1 MENKKRKNSKTSPI
15 NRSKRAGMMI
25 FFTISVI
32 LLALAI
38 HFVYVSAT
46 KTVKGRKLSESELKH
61 FVSNQTIQP
70 KRGEIFDSTGQVL
83 AENTTTY
90 NLYAIVDKSYKSNGK
105 ALYVVNKKKTA
116 KLLSKVIDMKES
128 DILKRLDAK
137 KGTFQVEFGSAGQ
150 NLSISQHDKIVAAKL
165 PGLKFTTNAS
175 RLYPNGVFASQ
186 IVGLTANKTNS
197 KTQSTKMT
205 GIMGIE
211 ESMNKYLAGKAGVK
225 TGQQTA
231 SGVALTSSTNKK
243 VKEGDNVYL
252 TLNYNLQYQL
262 ESLMSH
268 VYKVTKPKAMTAIL
282 VNAKTG
288 AILAATQRPTFNAST
303 KKGLS
308 NMWDNLLVQDPIEPG
323 STMKVFTLS
332 AAIDTGHWNPTAT
345 FKSGE
350 LNVGSQKVY
359 DAEDDMGVL
368 TYREGFA
375 RSSNVAF
382 AKTEISMGPTIWRN
396 YINKFRFLKAT
407 KTMLPNESAG
417 SIVFNEPIEQAD
429 TAFGQGIDVTPMQIV
444 QGLTAVANDGREIRP
459 YLVSKVVNPDTN
471 KVVYKNKKQVLS
483 RTMKKTTAEQVRK
496 DMIDVVNLPDGTA
509 KTYSLA
515 KEGYQIAAKT
525 GTAQIAIDGK
535 YTDNYDESTHSVEVL
550 VPAKHPKFI
559 FYMYLKQ
566 PEKFIG
572 GLADTTINTVFHPL
586 ILSALNAAKASSN
599 VKVKNATVPDL
610 QGKIASGV
618 EASLKSA
625 GLTLVIVGDSS
636 KKITSQSISPETKI
650 VSGQK
655 IFVKTSGDVVMPNMK
670 GWSIS
675 DVSTFSSLTGIN
687 LSYSGAGKVVSQSIS
702 TKSTIKKG
710 ENLGVKL
717 Q

>member
-1 MENKKRKNSKTSPI
+1 MEKKKRKTSKTSPI

-38 HFVYVSAT
+38 HFIYVSAT
-46 KTVKGRKLSESELKH
+46 RTVKGRKLSESELKH
-61 FVSNQTIQP
+61 FVSNQTVQA
-70 KRGEIFDSTGQVL
+70 KRGGIFDSTGQVL

-116 KLLSKVIDMKES
+116 KFLAKVIDMKES
-128 DILKRLDAK
+128 DILKRLNAK

-186 IVGLTANKTNS
+186 IVGLTSTKSNS
-197 KTQSTKMT
+197 KMT

-211 ESMNKYLAGKAGVK
+211 ESMNKYLAGKSGVK
-225 TGQQTA
+225 TGQETA
-231 SGVALTSSTNKK
+231 TGVPLTSSTNKK
-243 VKEGDNVYL
+243 VKDGDDVYL

-350 LNVGSQKVY
+350 LSIGSQKVY
-359 DAEDDMGVL
+359 DAEDNMGVL

-382 AKTEISMGPTIWRN
+382 AKTEISMGPTIWRK

-444 QGLTAVANDGREIRP
+444 QALTAVANNGREIRP

-471 KVVYKNKKQVLS
+471 KVVYKNKKKFLS
-483 RTMKKTTAEQVRK
+483 RTMKKSTAEQVRK
-496 DMIDVVNLPDGTA
+496 DMIDVVNLSDGTA

-525 GTAQIAIDGK
+525 GTAQIAINGK

-559 FYMYLKQ
+559 FYMYLRE

-586 ILSALNAAKASSN
+586 ILSALNAAKANSN

-618 EASLKSA
+618 ESALKNA
-625 GLTLVIVGDSS
+625 GLNPIIIGDSS
-636 KKITSQSISPETKI
+636 KKITSQSISADTKI

-655 IFVKTSGDVVMPNMK
+655 IFVKTSGDVIMPNMK

-675 DVSTFSSLTGIN
+675 DVSTFASLTGIK

-702 TKSTIKKG
+702 AKSTIKKG

>member
-1 MENKKRKNSKTSPI
+1 MEKKKRKPSKTSPI
-15 NRSKRAGMMI
+15 NRSKRAGVMI

-38 HFVYVSAT
+38 HFIYVSAT
-46 KTVKGRKLSESELKH
+46 RTVKGRKLSESELKH
-61 FVSNQTIQP
+61 FVSNQTVQA
-70 KRGEIFDSTGQVL
+70 KRGGIFDSTGQVL

-116 KLLSKVIDMKES
+116 KFLAKVIDMKES
-128 DILKRLDAK
+128 DILKRLNAK

-186 IVGLTANKTNS
+186 IVGLTSTKSNS
-197 KTQSTKMT
+197 KMT

-211 ESMNKYLAGKAGVK
+211 ESMNKYLAGKSGVK
-225 TGQQTA
+225 TVQETA
-231 SGVALTSSTNKK
+231 TGVPLTSSTNKK
-243 VKEGDNVYL
+243 VKDGDDVYL

-268 VYKVTKPKAMTAIL
+268 VYKVTKPKAMTAML

-350 LNVGSQKVY
+350 LSIGSQKVY
-359 DAEDDMGVL
+359 DAEDNMGVL

-382 AKTEISMGPTIWRN
+382 AKTEISMGPTIWRK

-444 QGLTAVANDGREIRP
+444 QALTAVANNGREIRP

-471 KVVYKNKKQVLS
+471 KVVYKNKKKFLS
-483 RTMKKTTAEQVRK
+483 RTMKKSTAEQVRK
-496 DMIDVVNLPDGTA
+496 DMIDVVNLSDGTA

-525 GTAQIAIDGK
+525 GTAQIAINGK

-559 FYMYLKQ
+559 FYMYLRE

-586 ILSALNAAKASSN
+586 ILSALNAAKANSN

-618 EASLKSA
+618 ESTLKNA
-625 GLTLVIVGDSS
+625 GLNPIIIGDRS
-636 KKITSQSISPETKI
+636 KKITSQSISADTKI

-655 IFVKTSGDVVMPNMK
+655 IFVKTSGDVIMPNMN

-675 DVSTFSSLTGIN
+675 DVSTFASLTGIK
-687 LSYSGAGKVVSQSIS
+687 LSYSGAGKVISQSIS
-702 TKSTIKKG
+702 AKSTIKKG

>member
-1 MENKKRKNSKTSPI
+1 MEKKKRKTSKTSPI

-38 HFVYVSAT
+38 HFIYVSAT
-46 KTVKGRKLSESELKH
+46 RTVKGRKLSESELKH
-61 FVSNQTIQP
+61 FVSNQTVQA
-70 KRGEIFDSTGQVL
+70 KRGGIFDSTGQVL

-90 NLYAIVDKSYKSNGK
+90 NLYAIVDKSYKSNGE

-116 KLLSKVIDMKES
+116 KFLAKVIDMKES
-128 DILKRLDAK
+128 DILKRLNAK

-186 IVGLTANKTNS
+186 IVGLTSTKSNS
-197 KTQSTKMT
+197 KMT

-211 ESMNKYLAGKAGVK
+211 ESMNKYLAGKSGVK
-225 TGQQTA
+225 TVQETA
-231 SGVALTSSTNKK
+231 TGVPLTSSTNKK
-243 VKEGDNVYL
+243 VKDGDDVYL

-268 VYKVTKPKAMTAIL
+268 VYKVTKPKAMTAML

-350 LNVGSQKVY
+350 LSIGSQKVY
-359 DAEDDMGVL
+359 DAEDNMGVL

-382 AKTEISMGPTIWRN
+382 AKTEISMGPTIWRK

-444 QGLTAVANDGREIRP
+444 QALTAVANNGREIRP

-471 KVVYKNKKQVLS
+471 KVVYKNKKKFLS
-483 RTMKKTTAEQVRK
+483 RTMKKSTAEQVRK
-496 DMIDVVNLPDGTA
+496 DMIDVVNLSDGTA

-525 GTAQIAIDGK
+525 GTAQIAINGK
-535 YTDNYDESTHSVEVL
+535 YTDNYYESTHSVEVL

-559 FYMYLKQ
+559 FYMYLRE

-586 ILSALNAAKASSN
+586 ILSALNAAKANSN

-618 EASLKSA
+618 ESTLKNA
-625 GLTLVIVGDSS
+625 GLNPIIIGDSS
-636 KKITSQSISPETKI
+636 KKITSQSISADTKI
-650 VSGQK
+650 LSGQK
-655 IFVKTSGDVVMPNMK
+655 IFVKTSGDVIMPNMN

-675 DVSTFSSLTGIN
+675 DVSTFASLTGIK

-702 TKSTIKKG
+702 AKSTIKKG

>member
-1 MENKKRKNSKTSPI
+1 MEKKKRKTSKTSPI

-38 HFVYVSAT
+38 HFIYVSAT
-46 KTVKGRKLSESELKH
+46 RTVKGRKLSESELKH
-61 FVSNQTIQP
+61 FVSNQTVQA
-70 KRGEIFDSTGQVL
+70 KRGGIFDSTGQVL

-116 KLLSKVIDMKES
+116 KFLAKVIDMKES
-128 DILKRLDAK
+128 DILKRLNAK

-186 IVGLTANKTNS
+186 IVGLTSTKSNS
-197 KTQSTKMT
+197 KMT

-211 ESMNKYLAGKAGVK
+211 ESMNKYLAGKSGVK
-225 TGQQTA
+225 TGQETA
-231 SGVALTSSTNKK
+231 TGVPLTSSTNKK
-243 VKEGDNVYL
+243 VKDGDDVYL

-268 VYKVTKPKAMTAIL
+268 VYKVTKPKAMTAML

-350 LNVGSQKVY
+350 LSIGSQKVY
-359 DAEDDMGVL
+359 DAEDNMGVL

-382 AKTEISMGPTIWRN
+382 AKTEISMGPTIWRK

-444 QGLTAVANDGREIRP
+444 QALTAVANNGREIRP

-471 KVVYKNKKQVLS
+471 KIVYKNKKKFLS
-483 RTMKKTTAEQVRK
+483 STMKKSTAEQVRK
-496 DMIDVVNLPDGTA
+496 DMIDVVNLSDGTA

-525 GTAQIAIDGK
+525 GTAQIAINGK

-559 FYMYLKQ
+559 FYMYLRE

-586 ILSALNAAKASSN
+586 ILSALNAAKANSN

-618 EASLKSA
+618 ESTLKNA
-625 GLTLVIVGDSS
+625 GLNPIIIGDSS
-636 KKITSQSISPETKI
+636 KKITSQSISADTKI

-655 IFVKTSGDVVMPNMK
+655 IFVKTSGDVIMPNMK

-675 DVSTFSSLTGIN
+675 DVSTFASLTGIK
-687 LSYSGAGKVVSQSIS
+687 LSYSGAGKVVSQSINA
-702 TKSTIKKG
+702 KSTIKKG

>member
-1 MENKKRKNSKTSPI
+1 MEKKKRKTSKTSPI

-38 HFVYVSAT
+38 HFIYVSAT
-46 KTVKGRKLSESELKH
+46 RTVKGRKLSESELKH
-61 FVSNQTIQP
+61 FVSNQTVQA
-70 KRGEIFDSTGQVL
+70 KRGGIFDSTGQVL

-116 KLLSKVIDMKES
+116 KFLAKVIDMKES
-128 DILKRLDAK
+128 DILKRLNAK

-186 IVGLTANKTNS
+186 IVGLTSTKSNS
-197 KTQSTKMT
+197 KMT

-211 ESMNKYLAGKAGVK
+211 ESMNKYLAGKSGVK
-225 TGQQTA
+225 TVQETA
-231 SGVALTSSTNKK
+231 TGVPLTSSTNKK
-243 VKEGDNVYL
+243 VKDGDDVYL

-268 VYKVTKPKAMTAIL
+268 VYKVTKPKAMTAML

-350 LNVGSQKVY
+350 LSIGSQKVY
-359 DAEDDMGVL
+359 DAEDNMGVL

-382 AKTEISMGPTIWRN
+382 AKTEISMGPTIWRK

-444 QGLTAVANDGREIRP
+444 QALTAVANNGREIRP

-471 KVVYKNKKQVLS
+471 KVVYKNKKKFLS
-483 RTMKKTTAEQVRK
+483 CTMKKSTAEQVRK
-496 DMIDVVNLPDGTA
+496 DMIDVVNLSDGTA

-525 GTAQIAIDGK
+525 GTAQIAINGK

-559 FYMYLKQ
+559 FYMYLRE

-586 ILSALNAAKASSN
+586 ILSALNAAKANSN

-618 EASLKSA
+618 ESTLKNA
-625 GLTLVIVGDSS
+625 GLNPIIIGDSS
-636 KKITSQSISPETKI
+636 KKITSQSISADTKI
-650 VSGQK
+650 LSGQK
-655 IFVKTSGDVVMPNMK
+655 IFVKTSGDVIMPNMN

-675 DVSTFSSLTGIN
+675 DVSTFASLTGIK

-702 TKSTIKKG
+702 AKSTIKKG

>member
-1 MENKKRKNSKTSPI
+1 MEKKKRKTSKTSPI

-38 HFVYVSAT
+38 HFIYVSAT
-46 KTVKGRKLSESELKH
+46 RTVKGRKLSESELKH
-61 FVSNQTIQP
+61 FVSNQTVQA
-70 KRGEIFDSTGQVL
+70 KRGGIFDSTGQVL

-116 KLLSKVIDMKES
+116 KFLAKVIDMKES
-128 DILKRLDAK
+128 DILKRLNAK

-186 IVGLTANKTNS
+186 IVGLTSTKSNS
-197 KTQSTKMT
+197 KMT

-211 ESMNKYLAGKAGVK
+211 ESMNKYLAGKSGVK
-225 TGQQTA
+225 TVQETA
-231 SGVALTSSTNKK
+231 TGVPLTSSTNKK
-243 VKEGDNVYL
+243 VKDGDDVYL

-262 ESLMSH
+262 ENLMSH
-268 VYKVTKPKAMTAIL
+268 VYKVTKPKAMTAML

-350 LNVGSQKVY
+350 LSIGSQKVY
-359 DAEDDMGVL
+359 DAEDNMGVL

-382 AKTEISMGPTIWRN
+382 AKTEISMGPTIWRK

-444 QGLTAVANDGREIRP
+444 QALTAVANNGREIRP

-471 KVVYKNKKQVLS
+471 KVVYKNKKKFLS
-483 RTMKKTTAEQVRK
+483 RTMKKSTAEQVRK
-496 DMIDVVNLPDGTA
+496 DMIDVVNLSDGTA

-525 GTAQIAIDGK
+525 GTAQIAINGK

-559 FYMYLKQ
+559 FYMYLRE

-586 ILSALNAAKASSN
+586 ILSALNAAKANSN

-618 EASLKSA
+618 ESTLKNA
-625 GLTLVIVGDSS
+625 GLNPIIIGDRS
-636 KKITSQSISPETKI
+636 KKITSQSISADTKI

-655 IFVKTSGDVVMPNMK
+655 IFVKTSGDVIMPNMN

-675 DVSTFSSLTGIN
+675 DVSTFASLTGIK
-687 LSYSGAGKVVSQSIS
+687 LSYSGAGKVISQSIS
-702 TKSTIKKG
+702 AKSTIKKG

>member
-1 MENKKRKNSKTSPI
+1 MEKKKRKTSKTSPI

-38 HFVYVSAT
+38 HFIYVSAT
-46 KTVKGRKLSESELKH
+46 RTVKGRKLSESELKH
-61 FVSNQTIQP
+61 FVSNQTVQA
-70 KRGEIFDSTGQVL
+70 KRGGIFDSTGQVL

-116 KLLSKVIDMKES
+116 KFLAKVIDMKES
-128 DILKRLDAK
+128 DILKRLNAK

-186 IVGLTANKTNS
+186 IVGLTSTKSNS
-197 KTQSTKMT
+197 KMT

-211 ESMNKYLAGKAGVK
+211 ESMNKYLAGKSGVK
-225 TGQQTA
+225 TVQETA
-231 SGVALTSSTNKK
+231 TGVPLTSSTNKK
-243 VKEGDNVYL
+243 VKDGDDVYL

-268 VYKVTKPKAMTAIL
+268 VYKVTKPKAMTAML

-350 LNVGSQKVY
+350 LSIGSQKVY
-359 DAEDDMGVL
+359 DAEDNMGVL

-382 AKTEISMGPTIWRN
+382 AKTEISMGPTIWRK

-444 QGLTAVANDGREIRP
+444 QALTAVANNGREIRP

-471 KVVYKNKKQVLS
+471 KVVYKNKKKFLS
-483 RTMKKTTAEQVRK
+483 RTMKKSTAEQVRK
-496 DMIDVVNLPDGTA
+496 DMIDVVNLSDGTA

-525 GTAQIAIDGK
+525 GTAQIAINGK

-559 FYMYLKQ
+559 FYMYLRE

-586 ILSALNAAKASSN
+586 ILSALNAAKANSN
-599 VKVKNATVPDL
+599 VEVKNATVPDL

-618 EASLKSA
+618 ESTLKNA
-625 GLTLVIVGDSS
+625 GLNPIIIGDSS
-636 KKITSQSISPETKI
+636 KKITSQSISADTKI
-650 VSGQK
+650 LSGQK
-655 IFVKTSGDVVMPNMK
+655 IFVKTSGDVIMPNMN

-675 DVSTFSSLTGIN
+675 DVSTFASLTGIK

-702 TKSTIKKG
+702 AKSTIKKG

>member
-1 MENKKRKNSKTSPI
+1 MEKKKRKTSKTSPI

-38 HFVYVSAT
+38 HFIYVSAT
-46 KTVKGRKLSESELKH
+46 RTVKGRKLSESELKH
-61 FVSNQTIQP
+61 FVSNQTVQA
-70 KRGEIFDSTGQVL
+70 KRGGIFDSTGQVL

-116 KLLSKVIDMKES
+116 KFLAKVIDMKES
-128 DILKRLDAK
+128 DILKRLNAK

-186 IVGLTANKTNS
+186 IVGLTSTKSNS
-197 KTQSTKMT
+197 KMT

-211 ESMNKYLAGKAGVK
+211 ESMNKYLAGKSGVK
-225 TGQQTA
+225 TVQETA
-231 SGVALTSSTNKK
+231 TGVPLTSSTNKK
-243 VKEGDNVYL
+243 VKDGDDVYL

-268 VYKVTKPKAMTAIL
+268 VYKVTKPKAMTAML

-350 LNVGSQKVY
+350 LSIGSQKVY
-359 DAEDDMGVL
+359 DAEDNMGVL

-382 AKTEISMGPTIWRN
+382 AKTEISMGPTIWRK

-444 QGLTAVANDGREIRP
+444 QALTAVANNGREIRP

-471 KVVYKNKKQVLS
+471 KVVYKNKKKFLS
-483 RTMKKTTAEQVRK
+483 RTMKKSTAEQVRK
-496 DMIDVVNLPDGTA
+496 DMIDVVNLSDGTA

-525 GTAQIAIDGK
+525 GTAQIAINGK

-559 FYMYLKQ
+559 FYMYLRE

-586 ILSALNAAKASSN
+586 ILSALNAVKANSN

-618 EASLKSA
+618 ESTLKNA
-625 GLTLVIVGDSS
+625 GLNPIIIGDSS
-636 KKITSQSISPETKI
+636 KKITSQSISADTKI

-655 IFVKTSGDVVMPNMK
+655 IFVKTSGDVIMPNMN

-675 DVSTFSSLTGIN
+675 DVSTFASLTGIK

-702 TKSTIKKG
+702 AKSTIKKG

>member
-1 MENKKRKNSKTSPI
+1 MEKKKRKTSKTSPI

-38 HFVYVSAT
+38 HFIYVSAT
-46 KTVKGRKLSESELKH
+46 RTVKGRKLSESELKH
-61 FVSNQTIQP
+61 FVSNQTVQA
-70 KRGEIFDSTGQVL
+70 KRGGIFDSTGQVL

-116 KLLSKVIDMKES
+116 KFLAKVIDMKES
-128 DILKRLDAK
+128 DILKRLNAK

-186 IVGLTANKTNS
+186 IVGLTSTKSNS
-197 KTQSTKMT
+197 KMT

-211 ESMNKYLAGKAGVK
+211 ESMNKYLAGKSGVK
-225 TGQQTA
+225 TVQETA
-231 SGVALTSSTNKK
+231 TGVPLTSSTNKK
-243 VKEGDNVYL
+243 VKDGDDVYL

-268 VYKVTKPKAMTAIL
+268 VYKVTKPKAMTAML

-350 LNVGSQKVY
+350 LSIGSQKVY
-359 DAEDDMGVL
+359 DAEDNMGVL

-382 AKTEISMGPTIWRN
+382 AKTEISMGPTIWRK
-396 YINKFRFLKAT
+396 YINKFHFLKAT

-444 QGLTAVANDGREIRP
+444 QALTAVANNGREIRP

-471 KVVYKNKKQVLS
+471 KVVYKNKKKFLS
-483 RTMKKTTAEQVRK
+483 RTMKKSTAEQVRK
-496 DMIDVVNLPDGTA
+496 DMIDVVNLSDGTA

-525 GTAQIAIDGK
+525 GTAQIAINGK
-535 YTDNYDESTHSVEVL
+535 YTDNYYESTHSVEVL

-559 FYMYLKQ
+559 FYMYLRE

-586 ILSALNAAKASSN
+586 ILSALNAAKANSN

-618 EASLKSA
+618 ESTLKNA
-625 GLTLVIVGDSS
+625 GLNPIIIGDSS
-636 KKITSQSISPETKI
+636 KKITSQSISADTKI
-650 VSGQK
+650 LSGQK
-655 IFVKTSGDVVMPNMK
+655 IFVKTSGDVIMPNMN

-675 DVSTFSSLTGIN
+675 DVSTFASLTGIK

-702 TKSTIKKG
+702 AKSTIKKG

>member
-1 MENKKRKNSKTSPI
+1 MEKKKRKTSKTSPI

-38 HFVYVSAT
+38 HFIYVSAT
-46 KTVKGRKLSESELKH
+46 RTVKGRKLSESELKH
-61 FVSNQTIQP
+61 FVSNQTVQA
-70 KRGEIFDSTGQVL
+70 KRGGIFDSTGQVL

-116 KLLSKVIDMKES
+116 KFLAKVIDMKES
-128 DILKRLDAK
+128 DILKRLNAK

-186 IVGLTANKTNS
+186 IVGLTSTKSNS
-197 KTQSTKMT
+197 KMT

-211 ESMNKYLAGKAGVK
+211 ESMNKYLAGKSGVK
-225 TGQQTA
+225 TVQETA
-231 SGVALTSSTNKK
+231 TGVPLTSSTNKK
-243 VKEGDNVYL
+243 VKDGDDVYL

-268 VYKVTKPKAMTAIL
+268 VYKVTKPKAMTAML

-350 LNVGSQKVY
+350 LSIGSQKVY
-359 DAEDDMGVL
+359 DAEDNMGVL

-382 AKTEISMGPTIWRN
+382 AKTEISMGPTIWRK

-444 QGLTAVANDGREIRP
+444 QALTAVANNGREIRP

-471 KVVYKNKKQVLS
+471 KVVYKNKKKFLS
-483 RTMKKTTAEQVRK
+483 RTMKKSTAEQVRK
-496 DMIDVVNLPDGTA
+496 DMIDVVNLSDGTA

-525 GTAQIAIDGK
+525 GTAQIAINGK

-559 FYMYLKQ
+559 FYMYLRE

-586 ILSALNAAKASSN
+586 ILSALNAAKANSN

-618 EASLKSA
+618 ESTLKNA
-625 GLTLVIVGDSS
+625 GLNPIIIGDSS
-636 KKITSQSISPETKI
+636 KKITLQSISADTKI

-655 IFVKTSGDVVMPNMK
+655 IFVKTSGDVIMPNMK

-675 DVSTFSSLTGIN
+675 DVSTFASLTGIK

-702 TKSTIKKG
+702 AKSTIKKG

>member
-1 MENKKRKNSKTSPI
+1 MEKKKRKTSKTSPI

-38 HFVYVSAT
+38 HFIYVSAT
-46 KTVKGRKLSESELKH
+46 RTVKGRKLSESELKH
-61 FVSNQTIQP
+61 FVSNQTVQA
-70 KRGEIFDSTGQVL
+70 KRGGIFDSTGQVL

-116 KLLSKVIDMKES
+116 KFLAKVIDMKES
-128 DILKRLDAK
+128 DILKRLNAK

-186 IVGLTANKTNS
+186 IVGLTSTKSNS
-197 KTQSTKMT
+197 KMT

-211 ESMNKYLAGKAGVK
+211 ESMNKYLAGKSGVK
-225 TGQQTA
+225 TVQETA
-231 SGVALTSSTNKK
+231 TGVPLTSSTNKK
-243 VKEGDNVYL
+243 VKDGDDVYL

-268 VYKVTKPKAMTAIL
+268 VYKVTKPKAMTAML

-303 KKGLS
+303 KEGLS

-323 STMKVFTLS
+323 SSMKIFTLS
-332 AAIDTGHWNPTAT
+332 AAIVTGHWNPTAT

-350 LNVGSQKVY
+350 LSIGSQKVY
-359 DAEDDMGVL
+359 DAEDNMGVL

-382 AKTEISMGPTIWRN
+382 AKTEISMGPTIWRK

-444 QGLTAVANDGREIRP
+444 QALTAVANNGREIRP

-471 KVVYKNKKQVLS
+471 KVVYKNKKKFLS
-483 RTMKKTTAEQVRK
+483 RTMKKSTAEQVRK
-496 DMIDVVNLPDGTA
+496 DMIDVVNLSDGTA

-525 GTAQIAIDGK
+525 GTAQIAINGK

-559 FYMYLKQ
+559 FYMYLRE

-586 ILSALNAAKASSN
+586 ILSALNAAKANSN

-618 EASLKSA
+618 ESTLKNA
-625 GLTLVIVGDSS
+625 GLNPIIIGDRS
-636 KKITSQSISPETKI
+636 KKITSQSISADTKI

-655 IFVKTSGDVVMPNMK
+655 IFVKTSGDVIMPNMN

-675 DVSTFSSLTGIN
+675 DVSTFASLTGIK
-687 LSYSGAGKVVSQSIS
+687 LSYSGAGKVISQSIS
-702 TKSTIKKG
+702 AKSTIKKG

>member
-1 MENKKRKNSKTSPI
+1 MEKKKRKTSKTSPI

-38 HFVYVSAT
+38 HFIYVSAT
-46 KTVKGRKLSESELKH
+46 RTVKGRKLSESELKH
-61 FVSNQTIQP
+61 FVSNQTVQA
-70 KRGEIFDSTGQVL
+70 KRGGIFDSTGQVL

-90 NLYAIVDKSYKSNGK
+90 NLYAIVDKSYKYNGK

-116 KLLSKVIDMKES
+116 KFLAKVIDMKES
-128 DILKRLDAK
+128 DILKRLNAK

-186 IVGLTANKTNS
+186 IVGLTSTKSNS
-197 KTQSTKMT
+197 KMT

-211 ESMNKYLAGKAGVK
+211 ESMNKYLAGKSGVK
-225 TGQQTA
+225 TGQETA
-231 SGVALTSSTNKK
+231 TGVPLTSSTNKK
-243 VKEGDNVYL
+243 VKDGDDVYL

-268 VYKVTKPKAMTAIL
+268 VYKVTKPKAMTAML

-350 LNVGSQKVY
+350 LSIGSQKVY
-359 DAEDDMGVL
+359 DAEDNMGVL

-382 AKTEISMGPTIWRN
+382 AKTEISMGPTIWRK

-444 QGLTAVANDGREIRP
+444 QALTAVANNGREIRP

-471 KVVYKNKKQVLS
+471 KVVYKNKKKFLS
-483 RTMKKTTAEQVRK
+483 RTMKKSTAEQVRK
-496 DMIDVVNLPDGTA
+496 DMIDVVNLSDGTA

-525 GTAQIAIDGK
+525 GTAQIAINGK

-559 FYMYLKQ
+559 FYMYLRE

-586 ILSALNAAKASSN
+586 ILSALNAAKANSN

-618 EASLKSA
+618 ESTLKNA
-625 GLTLVIVGDSS
+625 GLNPIIIGDSS
-636 KKITSQSISPETKI
+636 KKITSQSISADTKI

-655 IFVKTSGDVVMPNMK
+655 IFVKTSGDVIMPNMN

-675 DVSTFSSLTGIN
+675 DVSTFASLTGIKF
-687 LSYSGAGKVVSQSIS
+687 SYSGAGKVVSQSIS
-702 TKSTIKKG
+702 AKSTIKKG

>member
-1 MENKKRKNSKTSPI
+1 MEKKKRKTSKTSPI

-38 HFVYVSAT
+38 HFIYVSAT
-46 KTVKGRKLSESELKH
+46 RTVKGRKLSESELKH
-61 FVSNQTIQP
+61 FVSNQTVQA
-70 KRGEIFDSTGQVL
+70 KRGGIFDSTGQVL

-116 KLLSKVIDMKES
+116 KFLAKVIDMKES
-128 DILKRLDAK
+128 DILKRLNAK

-186 IVGLTANKTNS
+186 IVGLTSTKSNS
-197 KTQSTKMT
+197 KMT

-211 ESMNKYLAGKAGVK
+211 ESMNKYLAGKSGVK
-225 TGQQTA
+225 TVQETA
-231 SGVALTSSTNKK
+231 TGVPLTSSTNKK
-243 VKEGDNVYL
+243 VKDGDDVYL

-268 VYKVTKPKAMTAIL
+268 VYKVTKPKAMTAML

-350 LNVGSQKVY
+350 LSIGSQKVY
-359 DAEDDMGVL
+359 DAEDNMGVL

-382 AKTEISMGPTIWRN
+382 AKTEISMGPTIWRK

-444 QGLTAVANDGREIRP
+444 QALTAVANNGREIRP

-471 KVVYKNKKQVLS
+471 KVVYKNKKKFLS
-483 RTMKKTTAEQVRK
+483 RTMKKSTAEQVRK
-496 DMIDVVNLPDGTA
+496 DMIDVVNLSDGTA

-525 GTAQIAIDGK
+525 GTAQIAINGK

-559 FYMYLKQ
+559 FYMYLRE

-586 ILSALNAAKASSN
+586 ILSALNAAKANSN

-618 EASLKSA
+618 ESTLKND
-625 GLTLVIVGDSS
+625 GLNPIIIGDRS
-636 KKITSQSISPETKI
+636 KKITSQSISADTKI

-655 IFVKTSGDVVMPNMK
+655 IFVKTSGDVIMPNMN

-675 DVSTFSSLTGIN
+675 DVSTFASLTGIK
-687 LSYSGAGKVVSQSIS
+687 LSYSGAGKVISQSIS
-702 TKSTIKKG
+702 AKSTIKKG

>member
-1 MENKKRKNSKTSPI
+1 M
-15 NRSKRAGMMI
+15 
-25 FFTISVI
+25 FI

-38 HFVYVSAT
+38 HFIYVSAT
-46 KTVKGRKLSESELKH
+46 RTVKGRKLSESELKH
-61 FVSNQTIQP
+61 FVSNQTVQA
-70 KRGEIFDSTGQVL
+70 KRGGIFDSTGQVL

-116 KLLSKVIDMKES
+116 KFLAKVIDMKES
-128 DILKRLDAK
+128 DILKRLNAK

-186 IVGLTANKTNS
+186 IVGLTSTKSNS
-197 KTQSTKMT
+197 KMT

-211 ESMNKYLAGKAGVK
+211 ESMNKYLAGKSGVK
-225 TGQQTA
+225 TVQETA
-231 SGVALTSSTNKK
+231 TGVPLTSSTNKK
-243 VKEGDNVYL
+243 VKDGDDVYL

-268 VYKVTKPKAMTAIL
+268 VYKVTKPKAMTAML

-350 LNVGSQKVY
+350 LSIGSQKVY
-359 DAEDDMGVL
+359 DAEDNMGVL

-382 AKTEISMGPTIWRN
+382 AKTEISMGPTIWRK

-444 QGLTAVANDGREIRP
+444 QALTAVANNGREIRP

-471 KVVYKNKKQVLS
+471 KVVYKNKKKFLS
-483 RTMKKTTAEQVRK
+483 RTMKKSTAEQVRK
-496 DMIDVVNLPDGTA
+496 DMIDVVNLSDGTA

-525 GTAQIAIDGK
+525 GTAQIAINGK

-559 FYMYLKQ
+559 FYMYLRE

-586 ILSALNAAKASSN
+586 ILSALNAAKANSN

-618 EASLKSA
+618 ESTLKNA
-625 GLTLVIVGDSS
+625 GLNPIIIGDRS
-636 KKITSQSISPETKI
+636 KKITSQSISADTKI

-655 IFVKTSGDVVMPNMK
+655 IFVKTSGDVIMPNMN

-675 DVSTFSSLTGIN
+675 DVSTFASLTGIK
-687 LSYSGAGKVVSQSIS
+687 LSYSGAGKVISQSIS
-702 TKSTIKKG
+702 AKSTIKKG

>member
-1 MENKKRKNSKTSPI
+1 MEKKKRKTSKTSPI

-38 HFVYVSAT
+38 HFIYVSAT
-46 KTVKGRKLSESELKH
+46 RTVKGRKLSESELKH
-61 FVSNQTIQP
+61 FVSNQTVQA
-70 KRGEIFDSTGQVL
+70 KRGGIFDSTGQVL

-90 NLYAIVDKSYKSNGK
+90 NLYAIVDKSYKYNGK

-116 KLLSKVIDMKES
+116 KFLAKVIDMKES
-128 DILKRLDAK
+128 DILKRLNAK

-186 IVGLTANKTNS
+186 IVGLTSTKSNS
-197 KTQSTKMT
+197 KMT

-211 ESMNKYLAGKAGVK
+211 ESMNKYLAGKSGVK
-225 TGQQTA
+225 TVQETA
-231 SGVALTSSTNKK
+231 TGVPLTSSTNKK
-243 VKEGDNVYL
+243 VKDGDDVYL

-268 VYKVTKPKAMTAIL
+268 VYKVTKPKAMTAML

-350 LNVGSQKVY
+350 LSIGSQKVY
-359 DAEDDMGVL
+359 DAEDNMGVL

-382 AKTEISMGPTIWRN
+382 AKTEISMGPTIWRK

-444 QGLTAVANDGREIRP
+444 QALTAVANNGREIRP

-471 KVVYKNKKQVLS
+471 KVVYKNKKKFLS
-483 RTMKKTTAEQVRK
+483 RTMKKSTAEQVRK
-496 DMIDVVNLPDGTA
+496 DMIDVVNLSDGTA

-525 GTAQIAIDGK
+525 GTAQIAINGK

-559 FYMYLKQ
+559 FYMYLRE

-586 ILSALNAAKASSN
+586 ILSALNAAKANSN

-618 EASLKSA
+618 ESTLKNA
-625 GLTLVIVGDSS
+625 GLNPIIIGDRS
-636 KKITSQSISPETKI
+636 KKITSQSISADTKI

-655 IFVKTSGDVVMPNMK
+655 IFVKTSGDVIMPNMN

-675 DVSTFSSLTGIN
+675 DVSTFASLTGIK
-687 LSYSGAGKVVSQSIS
+687 LSYSGAGKVISQSIS
-702 TKSTIKKG
+702 AKSTIKKG

>member
-1 MENKKRKNSKTSPI
+1 MEKKKRKTSKTSPI

-38 HFVYVSAT
+38 HFIYVSAT
-46 KTVKGRKLSESELKH
+46 RTVKGRKLSESELKH
-61 FVSNQTIQP
+61 FVSNQTVQA
-70 KRGEIFDSTGQVL
+70 KRGGIFDSTGQVL

-116 KLLSKVIDMKES
+116 KFLAKVIDMKES
-128 DILKRLDAK
+128 DILKRLNAK

-186 IVGLTANKTNS
+186 IVGLTSTKSNS
-197 KTQSTKMT
+197 KMT

-211 ESMNKYLAGKAGVK
+211 ESMNKYLAGKSGLK
-225 TGQQTA
+225 TGQETA
-231 SGVALTSSTNKK
+231 TGVPLTSSTNKK
-243 VKEGDNVYL
+243 VKDGDDVYL

-268 VYKVTKPKAMTAIL
+268 VYKVTKPKAMTAML

-350 LNVGSQKVY
+350 LSIGSQKVY
-359 DAEDDMGVL
+359 DAEDNMGVL

-382 AKTEISMGPTIWRN
+382 AKTEISMGPTIWRK

-444 QGLTAVANDGREIRP
+444 QALTAVANNGREIRP

-471 KVVYKNKKQVLS
+471 KIVYKNKKKFLS
-483 RTMKKTTAEQVRK
+483 STMKKSTAEQVRK
-496 DMIDVVNLPDGTA
+496 DMIDVVNLSDGTA

-525 GTAQIAIDGK
+525 GTAQIAINGK

-559 FYMYLKQ
+559 FYMYLRE

-586 ILSALNAAKASSN
+586 ILSALNAAKANSN
-599 VKVKNATVPDL
+599 VKVKNATIPDL

-618 EASLKSA
+618 ESTLKNA
-625 GLTLVIVGDSS
+625 GLNPIIIGDSS
-636 KKITSQSISPETKI
+636 KKITSQSISADTKI

-655 IFVKTSGDVVMPNMK
+655 IFVKTSGDVIMPNMK

-675 DVSTFSSLTGIN
+675 DVSTFASLTGIK
-687 LSYSGAGKVVSQSIS
+687 LSYSGAGKVVSQSINA
-702 TKSTIKKG
+702 KSTIKKG
-710 ENLGVKL
+710 EKLGVKL

>member
-1 MENKKRKNSKTSPI
+1 MEKKKRKTSKTSPI

-38 HFVYVSAT
+38 HFIYVSAT
-46 KTVKGRKLSESELKH
+46 RTVKGRKLSESELKH
-61 FVSNQTIQP
+61 FVSNQTVQA
-70 KRGEIFDSTGQVL
+70 KRGGIFDSTGQVL

-116 KLLSKVIDMKES
+116 KFLAKVIDMKES
-128 DILKRLDAK
+128 DILKRLNAK

-186 IVGLTANKTNS
+186 IVGLTSTKSNS
-197 KTQSTKMT
+197 KMT

-211 ESMNKYLAGKAGVK
+211 ESMNKYLAGKSGVK
-225 TGQQTA
+225 TGQETA
-231 SGVALTSSTNKK
+231 TGVPLTSSTNKK
-243 VKEGDNVYL
+243 VKDGDDVYL

-268 VYKVTKPKAMTAIL
+268 VYKVTKPKAMTAML

-350 LNVGSQKVY
+350 LSIGSQKVY
-359 DAEDDMGVL
+359 DAEDNMGVL

-382 AKTEISMGPTIWRN
+382 AKTEISMGPTIWRK

-444 QGLTAVANDGREIRP
+444 QALTAVANNGREIRP

-471 KVVYKNKKQVLS
+471 KVVYKNKKKFLS
-483 RTMKKTTAEQVRK
+483 RTMKKSTAEQVRK
-496 DMIDVVNLPDGTA
+496 DMIDVVNLSDGTA

-525 GTAQIAIDGK
+525 GTAQIAINGK

-559 FYMYLKQ
+559 FYMYLRE

-586 ILSALNAAKASSN
+586 ILSALNAAKANSN

-618 EASLKSA
+618 ESTLKNA
-625 GLTLVIVGDSS
+625 GLNPIIIGDSS
-636 KKITSQSISPETKI
+636 KKITSQSISADTKI

-655 IFVKTSGDVVMPNMK
+655 IFVKTSGDVIMPNMK

-675 DVSTFSSLTGIN
+675 DVSTFASLTGIK
-687 LSYSGAGKVVSQSIS
+687 LSYSGAGKVVSQSINA
-702 TKSTIKKG
+702 KSTIKKG

>member
-1 MENKKRKNSKTSPI
+1 MEKKKRKTSKTSPI

-38 HFVYVSAT
+38 HFIYVSAT
-46 KTVKGRKLSESELKH
+46 RTVKGRKLSESELKH
-61 FVSNQTIQP
+61 FVSNQTVQA
-70 KRGEIFDSTGQVL
+70 KRGGIFDSTGQVL

-116 KLLSKVIDMKES
+116 KFLAKVIDMKES
-128 DILKRLDAK
+128 DILKRLNAK

-186 IVGLTANKTNS
+186 IVGLTSTKSNS
-197 KTQSTKMT
+197 KMT

-211 ESMNKYLAGKAGVK
+211 ESMNKYLAGKSGVK
-225 TGQQTA
+225 TGQETA
-231 SGVALTSSTNKK
+231 TGVPLTSSTNKK
-243 VKEGDNVYL
+243 VKDGDDVYL

-350 LNVGSQKVY
+350 LSIGSQKVY
-359 DAEDDMGVL
+359 DAEDNMGVL

-382 AKTEISMGPTIWRN
+382 AKTEISMGPTIWRK

-444 QGLTAVANDGREIRP
+444 QALTAVANNGREIRP

-471 KVVYKNKKQVLS
+471 KVVYKNKKKFLS
-483 RTMKKTTAEQVRK
+483 RTMKKSTAEQVRK
-496 DMIDVVNLPDGTA
+496 DMIDVVNLSDGTA

-525 GTAQIAIDGK
+525 GTAQIAINGK

-559 FYMYLKQ
+559 FYMYLRE

-572 GLADTTINTVFHPL
+572 GLADTTINTGFYPL
-586 ILSALNAAKASSN
+586 ILSALNAAKANSN

-618 EASLKSA
+618 ESALKNA
-625 GLTLVIVGDSS
+625 GLNPIIIGDSS
-636 KKITSQSISPETKI
+636 KKITSQSISADTKI

-655 IFVKTSGDVVMPNMK
+655 IFVKTSGDVIMPNMK

-675 DVSTFSSLTGIN
+675 DVSTFASLTGIK

-702 TKSTIKKG
+702 AKSTIKKG

>member
-1 MENKKRKNSKTSPI
+1 MEKKKRKTSKTSPI

-38 HFVYVSAT
+38 HFIYVSAT
-46 KTVKGRKLSESELKH
+46 RTVKGRKLSESELKH
-61 FVSNQTIQP
+61 FVSNQTVQA
-70 KRGEIFDSTGQVL
+70 KRGGIFDSTGQVL

-116 KLLSKVIDMKES
+116 KFLAKVIDMKES
-128 DILKRLDAK
+128 DILKRLNAK

-186 IVGLTANKTNS
+186 IVGLTSTKSNS
-197 KTQSTKMT
+197 KMT

-211 ESMNKYLAGKAGVK
+211 ESMNKYLAGKSGVK
-225 TGQQTA
+225 TVQETA
-231 SGVALTSSTNKK
+231 TGVPLTSSTNKK
-243 VKEGDNVYL
+243 VKDGDDVYL

-268 VYKVTKPKAMTAIL
+268 VYKVTKPKAMTAML

-350 LNVGSQKVY
+350 LSIGSQKVY
-359 DAEDDMGVL
+359 DAEDNMGVL

-382 AKTEISMGPTIWRN
+382 AKTEISMGPTIWRK

-444 QGLTAVANDGREIRP
+444 QALTAVANNGREIRP

-471 KVVYKNKKQVLS
+471 KVVYKNKKKFLS
-483 RTMKKTTAEQVRK
+483 RTMKKSTAEQVRK
-496 DMIDVVNLPDGTA
+496 DMIDVVNLSDGTA

-525 GTAQIAIDGK
+525 GTAQIAINGK
-535 YTDNYDESTHSVEVL
+535 YTDNYYESTHSVEVL

-559 FYMYLKQ
+559 FYMYLRE

-586 ILSALNAAKASSN
+586 ILSALNAAKANSN

-618 EASLKSA
+618 ESTLKNA
-625 GLTLVIVGDSS
+625 GLNPIIIGDSS
-636 KKITSQSISPETKI
+636 KKITSQSISADTKI
-650 VSGQK
+650 LSGQK
-655 IFVKTSGDVVMPNMK
+655 IFVKTSGDVIMPNMN

-675 DVSTFSSLTGIN
+675 DVSTFASLTGIK

-702 TKSTIKKG
+702 AKSTIKKG

>member
-1 MENKKRKNSKTSPI
+1 MEKKKRKTSKTSPI

-38 HFVYVSAT
+38 HFIYVSAT
-46 KTVKGRKLSESELKH
+46 RTVKGRKLSESELKH
-61 FVSNQTIQP
+61 FVSNQTVQA
-70 KRGEIFDSTGQVL
+70 KRGGIFDSTGQVL

-116 KLLSKVIDMKES
+116 KFLAKVIDMKES
-128 DILKRLDAK
+128 DILKRLNAK

-186 IVGLTANKTNS
+186 IVGLTSTKSNS
-197 KTQSTKMT
+197 KMT

-211 ESMNKYLAGKAGVK
+211 ESMNKYLAGKSGVK
-225 TGQQTA
+225 TVQETA
-231 SGVALTSSTNKK
+231 TGVPLTSSTNKK
-243 VKEGDNVYL
+243 VKDGDDVYL

-268 VYKVTKPKAMTAIL
+268 VYKVTKPKAMTAML

-350 LNVGSQKVY
+350 LSIGSQKVY
-359 DAEDDMGVL
+359 DAEDNMGVL

-382 AKTEISMGPTIWRN
+382 AKTEISMGPTIWRK

-444 QGLTAVANDGREIRP
+444 QVLTAVANNGREIRP

-471 KVVYKNKKQVLS
+471 KVVYKNKKKFLS
-483 RTMKKTTAEQVRK
+483 RTMKKSTAEQVRK
-496 DMIDVVNLPDGTA
+496 DMIDVVNLSDGTA

-525 GTAQIAIDGK
+525 GTAQIAINGK

-559 FYMYLKQ
+559 FYMYLRE

-586 ILSALNAAKASSN
+586 ILSALNAAKANSN

-618 EASLKSA
+618 ESTLKNA
-625 GLTLVIVGDSS
+625 GLNPIIIGDRS
-636 KKITSQSISPETKI
+636 KKITSQSISADTKI

-655 IFVKTSGDVVMPNMK
+655 IFVKTSGDVIMPNMN

-675 DVSTFSSLTGIN
+675 DVSTFASLTGIK
-687 LSYSGAGKVVSQSIS
+687 LSYSGAGKVISQSIS
-702 TKSTIKKG
+702 AKSTIKKG

>member
-1 MENKKRKNSKTSPI
+1 MEKKKRKTSKTSPI

-38 HFVYVSAT
+38 HFIYVSASR
-46 KTVKGRKLSESELKH
+46 TVKGRKLSESELKH
-61 FVSNQTIQP
+61 FVSNQTVQA
-70 KRGEIFDSTGQVL
+70 KRGGIFDSTGQVL

-116 KLLSKVIDMKES
+116 KFLAKVIDMKES
-128 DILKRLDAK
+128 DILKRLNAK

-186 IVGLTANKTNS
+186 IVGLTSTKSNS
-197 KTQSTKMT
+197 KMT

-211 ESMNKYLAGKAGVK
+211 ESMNKYLAGKSGVK
-225 TGQQTA
+225 TGQETA
-231 SGVALTSSTNKK
+231 TGVPLTSSTNKK
-243 VKEGDNVYL
+243 VKDGDDVYL

-268 VYKVTKPKAMTAIL
+268 VYKVTKPKAMTAML

-350 LNVGSQKVY
+350 LSIGSQKVY
-359 DAEDDMGVL
+359 DAEDNMGVL

-382 AKTEISMGPTIWRN
+382 AKTEISMGPTIWRK

-444 QGLTAVANDGREIRP
+444 QALTAVANNGREIRP

-471 KVVYKNKKQVLS
+471 KVVYKNKKKFLS
-483 RTMKKTTAEQVRK
+483 RTMKKSTAEQVRK
-496 DMIDVVNLPDGTA
+496 DMIDVVNLSDGTA

-525 GTAQIAIDGK
+525 GTAQIAINGK

-559 FYMYLKQ
+559 FYMYLRE

-586 ILSALNAAKASSN
+586 ILSALNAAKANSN

-618 EASLKSA
+618 ESTLKNA
-625 GLTLVIVGDSS
+625 GLNPIIIGDSS
-636 KKITSQSISPETKI
+636 KKITSQSISADTKI

-655 IFVKTSGDVVMPNMK
+655 IFVKTSGDVIMPNMK

-675 DVSTFSSLTGIN
+675 DVSTFASLTGIK

-702 TKSTIKKG
+702 AKSTIKKG

>member
-1 MENKKRKNSKTSPI
+1 MEKKKRKTSKTSPI

-38 HFVYVSAT
+38 HFIYVSAT
-46 KTVKGRKLSESELKH
+46 RTVKGRKLSESELKH
-61 FVSNQTIQP
+61 FVPNQTVQA
-70 KRGEIFDSTGQVL
+70 KRGGIFDSTGQVL

-116 KLLSKVIDMKES
+116 KFLAKVIDMKES
-128 DILKRLDAK
+128 DILKRLNAK

-186 IVGLTANKTNS
+186 IVGLTSTKSNS
-197 KTQSTKMT
+197 KMT

-211 ESMNKYLAGKAGVK
+211 ESMNKYLAGKSGVK
-225 TGQQTA
+225 TGQETA
-231 SGVALTSSTNKK
+231 TGVPLTSSTNKK
-243 VKEGDNVYL
+243 VKDGDDVYL

-268 VYKVTKPKAMTAIL
+268 VYKVTKPKAMTAML

-350 LNVGSQKVY
+350 LSIGSQKVY
-359 DAEDDMGVL
+359 DAEDNMGVL

-382 AKTEISMGPTIWRN
+382 AKTEISMGPTIWRK

-444 QGLTAVANDGREIRP
+444 QALTAVANNGREIRP

-471 KVVYKNKKQVLS
+471 KVVYKNKKKFLS
-483 RTMKKTTAEQVRK
+483 RTMKKSTAEQVRK
-496 DMIDVVNLPDGTA
+496 DMIDVVNLSDGTA

-525 GTAQIAIDGK
+525 GTAQIAINGK

-559 FYMYLKQ
+559 FYMYLRE

-586 ILSALNAAKASSN
+586 ILSALNAAKANSN

-618 EASLKSA
+618 ESTLKNA
-625 GLTLVIVGDSS
+625 GLNPIIIGDSS
-636 KKITSQSISPETKI
+636 KKITLQSISADTKI

-655 IFVKTSGDVVMPNMK
+655 IFVKTSGDVIMPNMK

-675 DVSTFSSLTGIN
+675 DVSTFASLTGIK

-702 TKSTIKKG
+702 AKSTIKKG

>member
-1 MENKKRKNSKTSPI
+1 MEKKKRKTSKTSPI

-38 HFVYVSAT
+38 HFIYVSAT
-46 KTVKGRKLSESELKH
+46 RTVKGRKLSESELKH
-61 FVSNQTIQP
+61 FVSNQTVQA
-70 KRGEIFDSTGQVL
+70 KRGGIFDSTGQVL

-116 KLLSKVIDMKES
+116 KFLAKVIDMKES
-128 DILKRLDAK
+128 DILKRLNAK

-186 IVGLTANKTNS
+186 IVGLTSTKSNS
-197 KTQSTKMT
+197 KMT

-211 ESMNKYLAGKAGVK
+211 ESMNKYLAGKSGVK
-225 TGQQTA
+225 TVQETA
-231 SGVALTSSTNKK
+231 TGVPLTSSTNKK
-243 VKEGDNVYL
+243 VKDGDDVYL

-268 VYKVTKPKAMTAIL
+268 VYKVTKPKAMTAML

-350 LNVGSQKVY
+350 LSIGSQKVY
-359 DAEDDMGVL
+359 DAEDNMGVL

-382 AKTEISMGPTIWRN
+382 AKTEISMGPTIWRK

-444 QGLTAVANDGREIRP
+444 QALTAVANNGREIRP

-471 KVVYKNKKQVLS
+471 KVVYKNKKKFLS
-483 RTMKKTTAEQVRK
+483 RTMKKSTAEQVRK
-496 DMIDVVNLPDGTA
+496 DMIDVVNLSDGTA

-525 GTAQIAIDGK
+525 GTAQIAINGK

-559 FYMYLKQ
+559 FYMYLRE

-586 ILSALNAAKASSN
+586 ILSALNAAKANSN

-618 EASLKSA
+618 ESTLKNA
-625 GLTLVIVGDSS
+625 GLNPIIIGDSS
-636 KKITSQSISPETKI
+636 KKITSQSISADTKI

-655 IFVKTSGDVVMPNMK
+655 IFVKTSGDVIMPNMN

-675 DVSTFSSLTGIN
+675 DVSTFASLTGIK

-702 TKSTIKKG
+702 AKSTIKKG

>member
-1 MENKKRKNSKTSPI
+1 MEKKKRKTSKTSPI

-38 HFVYVSAT
+38 HFIYVSAT
-46 KTVKGRKLSESELKH
+46 RTVKGRKLSESELKH
-61 FVSNQTIQP
+61 FVSNQTVQA
-70 KRGEIFDSTGQVL
+70 KRGGIFDSTGQVL

-116 KLLSKVIDMKES
+116 KFLAKVIDMKES
-128 DILKRLDAK
+128 DILKRLNAK

-186 IVGLTANKTNS
+186 IVGLTSTKSNS
-197 KTQSTKMT
+197 KMT

-211 ESMNKYLAGKAGVK
+211 ESMNKYLAGKSGVK
-225 TGQQTA
+225 TVQETA
-231 SGVALTSSTNKK
+231 TGVPLTYSTNKK
-243 VKEGDNVYL
+243 VKDGDDVYL

-268 VYKVTKPKAMTAIL
+268 VYKVTKPKAMTAML

-350 LNVGSQKVY
+350 LSIGSQKVY
-359 DAEDDMGVL
+359 DAEDNMGVL

-382 AKTEISMGPTIWRN
+382 AKTEISMGPTIWRK

-444 QGLTAVANDGREIRP
+444 QALTAVANNGREIRP

-471 KVVYKNKKQVLS
+471 KVVYKNKKKFLS
-483 RTMKKTTAEQVRK
+483 RTMKKSTAEQVRK
-496 DMIDVVNLPDGTA
+496 DMIDVVNLSDGTA

-525 GTAQIAIDGK
+525 GTAQIAINGK

-559 FYMYLKQ
+559 FYMYLRE

-572 GLADTTINTVFHPL
+572 GLADPTINTVFHPL
-586 ILSALNAAKASSN
+586 ILSALNAAKANSN

-618 EASLKSA
+618 ESTLKNA
-625 GLTLVIVGDSS
+625 GLNPIIIGDSS
-636 KKITSQSISPETKI
+636 KKITSQSISADTKI

-655 IFVKTSGDVVMPNMK
+655 IFVKTSGDVIMPNMN

-675 DVSTFSSLTGIN
+675 DVSTFASLTGIK

-702 TKSTIKKG
+702 AKSTIKKG

>member
-1 MENKKRKNSKTSPI
+1 MEKKKRKTSKTSPI

-38 HFVYVSAT
+38 HFIYVSAT
-46 KTVKGRKLSESELKH
+46 RTVKGRKLSESELKH
-61 FVSNQTIQP
+61 FVSNQTVQA
-70 KRGEIFDSTGQVL
+70 KRGGIFDSTGQVL

-90 NLYAIVDKSYKSNGK
+90 NLYAIVDKSYKYNGK

-116 KLLSKVIDMKES
+116 KFLAKVIDMKES
-128 DILKRLDAK
+128 DILKRLNAK

-186 IVGLTANKTNS
+186 IVGLTSTKSNS
-197 KTQSTKMT
+197 KMT

-211 ESMNKYLAGKAGVK
+211 ESMNKYLAGKSGVK
-225 TGQQTA
+225 TGQETA
-231 SGVALTSSTNKK
+231 TGVPLTSSTNKK
-243 VKEGDNVYL
+243 VKDGDDVYL

-268 VYKVTKPKAMTAIL
+268 VYKVTKPKAMTAML

-350 LNVGSQKVY
+350 LSIGSQKVY
-359 DAEDDMGVL
+359 DAEDNMGVL

-382 AKTEISMGPTIWRN
+382 AKTEISMGPTIWRK

-444 QGLTAVANDGREIRP
+444 QALTAVANNGREIRP

-471 KVVYKNKKQVLS
+471 KVVYKNKKKFLS
-483 RTMKKTTAEQVRK
+483 RTMKKSTAEQVRK
-496 DMIDVVNLPDGTA
+496 DMIDVVNLSDGTA

-525 GTAQIAIDGK
+525 GTAQIAINGK

-559 FYMYLKQ
+559 FYMYLRE

-586 ILSALNAAKASSN
+586 ILSALNAAKANSN

-618 EASLKSA
+618 ESTLKNA
-625 GLTLVIVGDSS
+625 GLNLIIIGDSS
-636 KKITSQSISPETKI
+636 KKITSQSISADTKI

-655 IFVKTSGDVVMPNMK
+655 IFVKTSGDVIMPNMK

-675 DVSTFSSLTGIN
+675 DVSTFASLTRIK

-702 TKSTIKKG
+702 AKSTIKKG

>member
-1 MENKKRKNSKTSPI
+1 MEKKKRKTSKTSPI

-38 HFVYVSAT
+38 HFIYVSAT
-46 KTVKGRKLSESELKH
+46 RTVKGHKLSESELKH
-61 FVSNQTIQP
+61 FVSNQTVQA
-70 KRGEIFDSTGQVL
+70 KRGGIFDSTGQVL
-83 AENTTTY
+83 AENTSTY

-116 KLLSKVIDMKES
+116 KFLAKVIDMKES
-128 DILKRLDAK
+128 DILKRLNAK

-186 IVGLTANKTNS
+186 IVGLTSTKSNS
-197 KTQSTKMT
+197 KMT

-211 ESMNKYLAGKAGVK
+211 ESMNKYLAGKSGVK
-225 TGQQTA
+225 TGQETA
-231 SGVALTSSTNKK
+231 TGVPLTSSTNKK
-243 VKEGDNVYL
+243 VKNGDDVYL

-268 VYKVTKPKAMTAIL
+268 VYKVTKPKAMTAML

-350 LNVGSQKVY
+350 LSIGSQKVY
-359 DAEDDMGVL
+359 DAEDNMGVL

-382 AKTEISMGPTIWRN
+382 AKTEISMGPTIWRK

-444 QGLTAVANDGREIRP
+444 QALTAVANNGREIRP

-471 KVVYKNKKQVLS
+471 KIVYKNKKKFLS
-483 RTMKKTTAEQVRK
+483 STMKKSTAEQVRK
-496 DMIDVVNLPDGTA
+496 DMIDVVNLSDGTA

-525 GTAQIAIDGK
+525 GTAQIAINGK

-559 FYMYLKQ
+559 FYMYLRE

-586 ILSALNAAKASSN
+586 ILSALNAAKANSN

-618 EASLKSA
+618 ESTLKNA
-625 GLTLVIVGDSS
+625 GLNPIIIGDSS
-636 KKITSQSISPETKI
+636 KKITSQSISADTKI

-655 IFVKTSGDVVMPNMK
+655 IFVKTSGDVIMPNMK

-675 DVSTFSSLTGIN
+675 DVSTFASLTGIK
-687 LSYSGAGKVVSQSIS
+687 LSYSGAGKVVSQSINA
-702 TKSTIKKG
+702 KSTIKKG

>member
-1 MENKKRKNSKTSPI
+1 MEKKKRKTSKTSPI

-38 HFVYVSAT
+38 HFIYVSAT
-46 KTVKGRKLSESELKH
+46 RTVKGRKLSESELKH
-61 FVSNQTIQP
+61 FVSNQTVQA
-70 KRGEIFDSTGQVL
+70 KRGGIFDSTGQVL

-116 KLLSKVIDMKES
+116 KFLAKVIDMKES
-128 DILKRLDAK
+128 DILKRLNAK

-186 IVGLTANKTNS
+186 IVGLTSTKSNS
-197 KTQSTKMT
+197 KMT

-211 ESMNKYLAGKAGVK
+211 ESMNKYLAGKSGVK
-225 TGQQTA
+225 TGQETA
-231 SGVALTSSTNKK
+231 TGVPLTSSTNKK
-243 VKEGDNVYL
+243 VKDGDDVYL

-268 VYKVTKPKAMTAIL
+268 VYKVTKPKAMTAML

-350 LNVGSQKVY
+350 LSIGSQKVY
-359 DAEDDMGVL
+359 DAEDNMGVL

-382 AKTEISMGPTIWRN
+382 AKTEISMGPTIWRK

-444 QGLTAVANDGREIRP
+444 QALTAVANNGREIRP

-471 KVVYKNKKQVLS
+471 KVVYKNKKKFLS
-483 RTMKKTTAEQVRK
+483 RTMKKSTAEQVRK
-496 DMIDVVNLPDGTA
+496 DMIDVVNLSDGTA

-525 GTAQIAIDGK
+525 GTAQIAINGK

-559 FYMYLKQ
+559 FYMYLRE

-586 ILSALNAAKASSN
+586 ILSALNAAKANSN
-599 VKVKNATVPDL
+599 VKVKNATIPDL

-618 EASLKSA
+618 ESTLKNA
-625 GLTLVIVGDSS
+625 GLNPIIIGDSS
-636 KKITSQSISPETKI
+636 KKITSQSISADTKI

-655 IFVKTSGDVVMPNMK
+655 IFVKTSGDVIMPNMK

-675 DVSTFSSLTGIN
+675 DVSTFASLTGIK
-687 LSYSGAGKVVSQSIS
+687 LSYSGAGKVVSQSINA
-702 TKSTIKKG
+702 KSTIKKG

>member
-1 MENKKRKNSKTSPI
+1 
-15 NRSKRAGMMI
+15 MMI

-38 HFVYVSAT
+38 HFIYVSAT
-46 KTVKGRKLSESELKH
+46 RTVKGRKLSESELKH
-61 FVSNQTIQP
+61 FVSNQTVQA
-70 KRGEIFDSTGQVL
+70 KRGGIFDSTGQVL

-116 KLLSKVIDMKES
+116 KFLAKVIDMKES
-128 DILKRLDAK
+128 DILKRLNAK

-186 IVGLTANKTNS
+186 IVGLTSTKSNS
-197 KTQSTKMT
+197 KMT

-211 ESMNKYLAGKAGVK
+211 ESMNKYLAGKSGVK
-225 TGQQTA
+225 TVQETA
-231 SGVALTSSTNKK
+231 TGVPLTSSTNKK
-243 VKEGDNVYL
+243 VKDGDDVYL

-268 VYKVTKPKAMTAIL
+268 VYKVTKPKAMTAML

-350 LNVGSQKVY
+350 LSIGSQKVY
-359 DAEDDMGVL
+359 DAEDNMGVL

-382 AKTEISMGPTIWRN
+382 AKTEISMGPTIWRK

-444 QGLTAVANDGREIRP
+444 QALTAVANNGREIRP

-471 KVVYKNKKQVLS
+471 KVVYKNKKKFLS
-483 RTMKKTTAEQVRK
+483 RTMKKSTAEQVRK
-496 DMIDVVNLPDGTA
+496 DMIDVVNLSDGTA

-525 GTAQIAIDGK
+525 GTAQIAINGK

-559 FYMYLKQ
+559 FYMYLRE

-586 ILSALNAAKASSN
+586 ILSALNAAKANSN

-618 EASLKSA
+618 ESTLKNA
-625 GLTLVIVGDSS
+625 GLNPIIIGDSS
-636 KKITSQSISPETKI
+636 KKITSQSISADTKI

-655 IFVKTSGDVVMPNMK
+655 IFVKTSGDVIMPNMN

-675 DVSTFSSLTGIN
+675 DVSTFASLTGIK

-702 TKSTIKKG
+702 AKSTIKKG

>member
-1 MENKKRKNSKTSPI
+1 ITEMVKKI
-15 NRSKRAGMMI
+15 
-25 FFTISVI
+25 I

-38 HFVYVSAT
+38 HFIYVSAT
-46 KTVKGRKLSESELKH
+46 RTVKGRKLSESELKH
-61 FVSNQTIQP
+61 FVSNQTVQA
-70 KRGEIFDSTGQVL
+70 KRGGIFDSTGQVL

-116 KLLSKVIDMKES
+116 KFLAKVIDMKES
-128 DILKRLDAK
+128 DILKRLNAK

-186 IVGLTANKTNS
+186 IVGLTSTKSNS
-197 KTQSTKMT
+197 KMT

-211 ESMNKYLAGKAGVK
+211 ESMNKYLAGKSGVK
-225 TGQQTA
+225 TVQETA
-231 SGVALTSSTNKK
+231 TGVPLTSSTNKK
-243 VKEGDNVYL
+243 VKDGDDVYL

-268 VYKVTKPKAMTAIL
+268 VYKVTKPKAMTAML

-350 LNVGSQKVY
+350 LSIGSQKVY
-359 DAEDDMGVL
+359 DAEDNMGVL

-382 AKTEISMGPTIWRN
+382 AKTEISMGPTIWRK

-444 QGLTAVANDGREIRP
+444 QALTAVANNGREIRP

-471 KVVYKNKKQVLS
+471 KVVYKNKKKFLS
-483 RTMKKTTAEQVRK
+483 RTMKKSTAEQVRK
-496 DMIDVVNLPDGTA
+496 DMIDVVNLSDGTA

-525 GTAQIAIDGK
+525 GTAQIAINGK

-559 FYMYLKQ
+559 FYMYLRE

-586 ILSALNAAKASSN
+586 ILSALNAAKANSN

-618 EASLKSA
+618 ESTLKNA
-625 GLTLVIVGDSS
+625 GLNPIIIGDSS
-636 KKITSQSISPETKI
+636 KKITSQSISADTKI

-655 IFVKTSGDVVMPNMK
+655 IFVKTSGDVIMPNMN

-675 DVSTFSSLTGIN
+675 DVSTFASLTGIK

-702 TKSTIKKG
+702 AKSTIKKG

>member
-1 MENKKRKNSKTSPI
+1 MEKKKRKTSKTSPI

-38 HFVYVSAT
+38 HFIYVSAT
-46 KTVKGRKLSESELKH
+46 RTVKGRKLSESELKH
-61 FVSNQTIQP
+61 FVSNQTVQA
-70 KRGEIFDSTGQVL
+70 KRGGIFDSTGQVL

-90 NLYAIVDKSYKSNGK
+90 NLYAIVDKSYKYNGK

-116 KLLSKVIDMKES
+116 KFLAKVIDMKES
-128 DILKRLDAK
+128 DILKRLNAK

-186 IVGLTANKTNS
+186 IVGLTSTKSNS
-197 KTQSTKMT
+197 KMT

-211 ESMNKYLAGKAGVK
+211 ESMNKYLAGKSGVK
-225 TGQQTA
+225 IVQETATG
-231 SGVALTSSTNKK
+231 VPLTSSTNKK
-243 VKEGDNVYL
+243 VKDGDDVYL

-268 VYKVTKPKAMTAIL
+268 VYKVTKPKAMTAML

-350 LNVGSQKVY
+350 LSIGSQKVY
-359 DAEDDMGVL
+359 DAEDNMGVL

-382 AKTEISMGPTIWRN
+382 AKTEISMGPTIWRK

-417 SIVFNEPIEQAD
+417 SIVLNEPIEQAD

-444 QGLTAVANDGREIRP
+444 QALTAVANNGREIRP

-471 KVVYKNKKQVLS
+471 KVVYKNKKKFLS
-483 RTMKKTTAEQVRK
+483 RTMKKSTAEQVRK
-496 DMIDVVNLPDGTA
+496 DMIDVVNLSDGTA

-525 GTAQIAIDGK
+525 GTAQIAINGK

-559 FYMYLKQ
+559 FYMYLRE

-586 ILSALNAAKASSN
+586 ILSALNAAKANSN

-618 EASLKSA
+618 ESTLKNA
-625 GLTLVIVGDSS
+625 GLNPIIIGDRS
-636 KKITSQSISPETKI
+636 KKITSQSISADTKI

-655 IFVKTSGDVVMPNMK
+655 IFVKTSGDVIMPNMN

-675 DVSTFSSLTGIN
+675 DVSTFASLTGIK
-687 LSYSGAGKVVSQSIS
+687 LSYSGAGKVISQSIS
-702 TKSTIKKG
+702 AKSTIKKG

>member
-1 MENKKRKNSKTSPI
+1 MEKKKRKTSKTSPI

-38 HFVYVSAT
+38 HFIYVSAT
-46 KTVKGRKLSESELKH
+46 RTVKGRKLSESELKH
-61 FVSNQTIQP
+61 FVSNQTVQA
-70 KRGEIFDSTGQVL
+70 KRGGIFDSTGQVL

-116 KLLSKVIDMKES
+116 KFLAKVIDMKES
-128 DILKRLDAK
+128 DILKRLNAK

-186 IVGLTANKTNS
+186 IVGLTSTKSNS
-197 KTQSTKMT
+197 KMT

-211 ESMNKYLAGKAGVK
+211 ESMNKYLAGKSGVK
-225 TGQQTA
+225 TGQETA
-231 SGVALTSSTNKK
+231 TGVPLTSSTNKK
-243 VKEGDNVYL
+243 VKDGDDVYL

-268 VYKVTKPKAMTAIL
+268 VYKVTKPKAMTAML

-350 LNVGSQKVY
+350 LSIGSQKVY
-359 DAEDDMGVL
+359 DAEDNMGVL

-382 AKTEISMGPTIWRN
+382 AKTEISMGPTIWRK

-444 QGLTAVANDGREIRP
+444 QALTAVANNGREIRP

-471 KVVYKNKKQVLS
+471 KVVYKNKKKFLS
-483 RTMKKTTAEQVRK
+483 RTMKKSTAEQVRK
-496 DMIDVVNLPDGTA
+496 DMIDVVNLSDGTA

-525 GTAQIAIDGK
+525 GTAQIAINGK

-559 FYMYLKQ
+559 FYMYLRE

-586 ILSALNAAKASSN
+586 ILSALNAAKANSN

-618 EASLKSA
+618 ESTLKNA
-625 GLTLVIVGDSS
+625 GLNPIIIGDSS
-636 KKITSQSISPETKI
+636 KKITSQSISADTKI

-655 IFVKTSGDVVMPNMK
+655 IFVKTSGDVIMPNMK

-675 DVSTFSSLTGIN
+675 DVSTFASLTGIK

-702 TKSTIKKG
+702 AKSTIKKG

>member
-1 MENKKRKNSKTSPI
+1 M
-15 NRSKRAGMMI
+15 
-25 FFTISVI
+25 
-32 LLALAI
+32 LALAI
-38 HFVYVSAT
+38 HFIYVSAT
-46 KTVKGRKLSESELKH
+46 RTVKGRKLSESELKH
-61 FVSNQTIQP
+61 FVSNQTVQA
-70 KRGEIFDSTGQVL
+70 KRGGIFDSTGQVL

-116 KLLSKVIDMKES
+116 KFLAKVIDMKES
-128 DILKRLDAK
+128 DILKRLNAK

-186 IVGLTANKTNS
+186 IVGLTSTKSNS
-197 KTQSTKMT
+197 KMT

-211 ESMNKYLAGKAGVK
+211 ESMNKYLAGKSGVK
-225 TGQQTA
+225 TVQETA
-231 SGVALTSSTNKK
+231 TGVPLTSSTNKK
-243 VKEGDNVYL
+243 VKDGDDVYL

-268 VYKVTKPKAMTAIL
+268 VYKVTKPKAMTAML

-350 LNVGSQKVY
+350 LSIGSQKVY
-359 DAEDDMGVL
+359 DAEDNMGVL

-382 AKTEISMGPTIWRN
+382 AKTEISMGPTIWRK

-444 QGLTAVANDGREIRP
+444 QALTAVANNGREIRP

-471 KVVYKNKKQVLS
+471 KVVYKNKKKFLS
-483 RTMKKTTAEQVRK
+483 RTMKKSTAEQVRK
-496 DMIDVVNLPDGTA
+496 DMIDVVNLSDGTA

-525 GTAQIAIDGK
+525 GTAQIAINGK

-559 FYMYLKQ
+559 FYMYLRE

-586 ILSALNAAKASSN
+586 ILSALNAAKANSN

-618 EASLKSA
+618 ESTLKNA
-625 GLTLVIVGDSS
+625 GLNPIIIGDRS
-636 KKITSQSISPETKI
+636 KKITSQSISADTKI

-655 IFVKTSGDVVMPNMK
+655 IFVKTSGDVIMPNMN

-675 DVSTFSSLTGIN
+675 DVSTFASLTGIK
-687 LSYSGAGKVVSQSIS
+687 LSYSGAGKVISQSIS
-702 TKSTIKKG
+702 AKSTIKKG

>member
-1 MENKKRKNSKTSPI
+1 MEKKKRKTSKTSPI

-38 HFVYVSAT
+38 HFIYVSAT
-46 KTVKGRKLSESELKH
+46 RTVKGRKLSESELKH
-61 FVSNQTIQP
+61 FVSNQTVQA
-70 KRGEIFDSTGQVL
+70 KRGGIFDLTGQVL

-90 NLYAIVDKSYKSNGK
+90 NLYAIVDKSYKYNGK

-116 KLLSKVIDMKES
+116 KFLAKVIDMKES
-128 DILKRLDAK
+128 DILKRLNAK

-186 IVGLTANKTNS
+186 IVGLTSTKSNS
-197 KTQSTKMT
+197 KMT

-211 ESMNKYLAGKAGVK
+211 ESMNKYLAGKSGVK
-225 TGQQTA
+225 TGQETA
-231 SGVALTSSTNKK
+231 TGVPLTSSTNKK
-243 VKEGDNVYL
+243 VKDGDDVYL

-268 VYKVTKPKAMTAIL
+268 VYKVTKPKAMTAML

-350 LNVGSQKVY
+350 LSIGSQKVY
-359 DAEDDMGVL
+359 DAEDNMGVL

-382 AKTEISMGPTIWRN
+382 AKTEISMGPTIWRK

-444 QGLTAVANDGREIRP
+444 QALTAVANNGREIRP

-471 KVVYKNKKQVLS
+471 KVVYKNKKKFLS
-483 RTMKKTTAEQVRK
+483 RTMKKSTAEQVRK
-496 DMIDVVNLPDGTA
+496 DMIDVVNLSDGTA

-525 GTAQIAIDGK
+525 GTAQIAINGK

-559 FYMYLKQ
+559 FYMYLRE

-586 ILSALNAAKASSN
+586 ILSALNAAKANSN

-618 EASLKSA
+618 ESTLKNA
-625 GLTLVIVGDSS
+625 GLNLIIIGDSS
-636 KKITSQSISPETKI
+636 KKITSQSISADTKI

-655 IFVKTSGDVVMPNMK
+655 IFVKTSGDVIMPNMK

-675 DVSTFSSLTGIN
+675 DVSTFASLTRIK

-702 TKSTIKKG
+702 AKSTIKKG

>member
-1 MENKKRKNSKTSPI
+1 MEKKKRKTSKTSPI

-38 HFVYVSAT
+38 HFIYVSAT
-46 KTVKGRKLSESELKH
+46 RTVKGRKLSESELKH
-61 FVSNQTIQP
+61 FVSNQTVQA
-70 KRGEIFDSTGQVL
+70 KRGGIFDSTGQVL

-116 KLLSKVIDMKES
+116 KFLAKVIDMKES
-128 DILKRLDAK
+128 DILKRLNAK

-186 IVGLTANKTNS
+186 IVGLTSTKSNS
-197 KTQSTKMT
+197 KMT

-211 ESMNKYLAGKAGVK
+211 ESMNKYLAGKSGVK
-225 TGQQTA
+225 TVQETA
-231 SGVALTSSTNKK
+231 TGVPLTSSTNKK
-243 VKEGDNVYL
+243 VKDGDDVYL

-268 VYKVTKPKAMTAIL
+268 VYKVTKPKAMTAML

-350 LNVGSQKVY
+350 LSIGSQKVY
-359 DAEDDMGVL
+359 DAEDNMGVL

-382 AKTEISMGPTIWRN
+382 AKTEISMGPTIWRK

-444 QGLTAVANDGREIRP
+444 QALTAVANNGREIRP
-459 YLVSKVVNPDTN
+459 YLVLKVVNPDTN
-471 KVVYKNKKQVLS
+471 KVVYKNKKKFLS
-483 RTMKKTTAEQVRK
+483 RTMKKSTAEQVRK
-496 DMIDVVNLPDGTA
+496 DMIDVVNLSDGTA

-525 GTAQIAIDGK
+525 GTAQIAINGK

-559 FYMYLKQ
+559 FYMYLRE

-586 ILSALNAAKASSN
+586 ILSALNAAKANSN

-618 EASLKSA
+618 ESTLKNA
-625 GLTLVIVGDSS
+625 GLNPIIIGDSS
-636 KKITSQSISPETKI
+636 KKITSQSISADTKI

-655 IFVKTSGDVVMPNMK
+655 IFVKTSGDVIMPNMN

-675 DVSTFSSLTGIN
+675 DVSTFASLTGIK

-702 TKSTIKKG
+702 AKSTIKKG

>member
-1 MENKKRKNSKTSPI
+1 MEKKKRKTSKTSPI

-38 HFVYVSAT
+38 HFIYVSAT
-46 KTVKGRKLSESELKH
+46 RTVKGRKLSESELKH
-61 FVSNQTIQP
+61 FVSNQTVQA
-70 KRGEIFDSTGQVL
+70 KRGGIFDSTGQVL

-116 KLLSKVIDMKES
+116 KFLAKVIDMKES
-128 DILKRLDAK
+128 DILKRLNAK

-186 IVGLTANKTNS
+186 IVGLTSTKSNS
-197 KTQSTKMT
+197 KMT

-211 ESMNKYLAGKAGVK
+211 ESMNKYLAGKSGVK
-225 TGQQTA
+225 TVQETA
-231 SGVALTSSTNKK
+231 TGVPLTSSTNKK
-243 VKEGDNVYL
+243 VKDGDDVYL

-268 VYKVTKPKAMTAIL
+268 VYKVTKPKAMTAML

-350 LNVGSQKVY
+350 LSIGSQKVY
-359 DAEDDMGVL
+359 DAEDNMGVL

-382 AKTEISMGPTIWRN
+382 AKTEISMGPTIWRK

-444 QGLTAVANDGREIRP
+444 QALTAVANNGREIRP

-471 KVVYKNKKQVLS
+471 KVVYKNKKKFLS
-483 RTMKKTTAEQVRK
+483 RTMKKSTAEQVRK
-496 DMIDVVNLPDGTA
+496 DMIDVVNLSDGTA

-525 GTAQIAIDGK
+525 GTAQIAINGK

-559 FYMYLKQ
+559 FYMYLRE

-586 ILSALNAAKASSN
+586 ILSALNAVKANSN

-618 EASLKSA
+618 ESTLKNA
-625 GLTLVIVGDSS
+625 GLNPIIIGDSS
-636 KKITSQSISPETKI
+636 KKITSQSISAYTKI

-655 IFVKTSGDVVMPNMK
+655 IFVKTSGDVIMPNMN

-675 DVSTFSSLTGIN
+675 DVSTFASLTGIK

-702 TKSTIKKG
+702 AKSTIKKG

>member
-1 MENKKRKNSKTSPI
+1 MEKKKRKTSKTSPI

-38 HFVYVSAT
+38 HFIYVSAT
-46 KTVKGRKLSESELKH
+46 RTVKGRKLSESELKH
-61 FVSNQTIQP
+61 FVSNQTVQA
-70 KRGEIFDSTGQVL
+70 KRGGIFDSTGQVL

-116 KLLSKVIDMKES
+116 KFLAKVIDMKES
-128 DILKRLDAK
+128 DILKRLNAK

-186 IVGLTANKTNS
+186 IVGLTSTKSNS
-197 KTQSTKMT
+197 KMT

-211 ESMNKYLAGKAGVK
+211 ESMNKYLAGKSGVK
-225 TGQQTA
+225 TVQETA
-231 SGVALTSSTNKK
+231 TGVPLTSSTNKK
-243 VKEGDNVYL
+243 VKDGDDVYL

-268 VYKVTKPKAMTAIL
+268 VYKVTKPKAMTAML

-350 LNVGSQKVY
+350 LSIGSQKVY
-359 DAEDDMGVL
+359 DAEDNMGVL

-382 AKTEISMGPTIWRN
+382 AKTEISMGPTIWRK

-444 QGLTAVANDGREIRP
+444 QALTAVANNGREIRP

-471 KVVYKNKKQVLS
+471 KVVYKNKKKFLS
-483 RTMKKTTAEQVRK
+483 RTMKKSTAEQVRK
-496 DMIDVVNLPDGTA
+496 DMIDVVNLSDGTA

-525 GTAQIAIDGK
+525 GTAQIAINGK

-559 FYMYLKQ
+559 FYMYLRE

-586 ILSALNAAKASSN
+586 ILSALNAAKANSN

-618 EASLKSA
+618 ESTLKNA
-625 GLTLVIVGDSS
+625 GLNPIIIGDRS
-636 KKITSQSISPETKI
+636 KKITSQSISAETKI

-655 IFVKTSGDVVMPNMK
+655 IFVKTSGDVIMPNMN

-675 DVSTFSSLTGIN
+675 DVSTFASLTGIK
-687 LSYSGAGKVVSQSIS
+687 LSYSGAGKVISQSIS
-702 TKSTIKKG
+702 AKSTIKKG

>member
-1 MENKKRKNSKTSPI
+1 MEKKKRKTSKTSPI

-38 HFVYVSAT
+38 HFIYVSAT
-46 KTVKGRKLSESELKH
+46 RTVKGRKLSESELKH
-61 FVSNQTIQP
+61 FVSNQTVQA
-70 KRGEIFDSTGQVL
+70 KRGGIFDSTGQVL

-116 KLLSKVIDMKES
+116 KFLAKVIDMKES
-128 DILKRLDAK
+128 DILKRLNAK

-186 IVGLTANKTNS
+186 IVGLTSTKSNS
-197 KTQSTKMT
+197 KMT

-211 ESMNKYLAGKAGVK
+211 ESMNKYLAGKSGVK
-225 TGQQTA
+225 TGQETA
-231 SGVALTSSTNKK
+231 TGVPLTSSTNKK
-243 VKEGDNVYL
+243 VKDGDDVYL

-268 VYKVTKPKAMTAIL
+268 VYKVTKPKAMTAML

-350 LNVGSQKVY
+350 LSIGSQKVY
-359 DAEDDMGVL
+359 DAEDNMGVL

-382 AKTEISMGPTIWRN
+382 AKTEISMGPTIWRK

-444 QGLTAVANDGREIRP
+444 QALTAVANNGREIRP

-471 KVVYKNKKQVLS
+471 KVVYKNKKKFLS
-483 RTMKKTTAEQVRK
+483 RTIKKSTAEQVRK
-496 DMIDVVNLPDGTA
+496 DMIDVVNLSDGTA

-525 GTAQIAIDGK
+525 GTAQIAINGK

-559 FYMYLKQ
+559 FYMYLRE

-586 ILSALNAAKASSN
+586 ILSALNAAKANSN
-599 VKVKNATVPDL
+599 VKVKNATIPDL

-618 EASLKSA
+618 ESTLKNA
-625 GLTLVIVGDSS
+625 GLNPIIIGDSS
-636 KKITSQSISPETKI
+636 KKITSQSISADTKI

-655 IFVKTSGDVVMPNMK
+655 IFVKTSGDVIMPNMK

-675 DVSTFSSLTGIN
+675 DVSTFASLTGIK
-687 LSYSGAGKVVSQSIS
+687 LSYSGAGKVVSQSINA
-702 TKSTIKKG
+702 KSTIKKG